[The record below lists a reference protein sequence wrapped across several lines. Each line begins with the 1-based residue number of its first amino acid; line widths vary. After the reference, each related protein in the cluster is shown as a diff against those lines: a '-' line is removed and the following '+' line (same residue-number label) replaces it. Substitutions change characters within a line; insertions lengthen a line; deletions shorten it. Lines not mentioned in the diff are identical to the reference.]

1 MKGGGYKRK
10 FTEERKTS
18 LATSGML
25 FSCRLHC
32 WVEVSNIRIN
42 LPSADSR

>member
-1 MKGGGYKRK
+1 MEVYGEKRK
-10 FTEERKTS
+10 TR

-25 FSCRLHC
+25 LSCRLHC

-42 LPSADSR
+42 LPSGDSR